1 MLENAQNRIG
11 RTFFSGVLL
20 LTLSTISVK
29 AIGLFYKIPM
39 LSYLGAEGMGYF
51 NSAYEIYAL
60 FCVIATAGLPV
71 ALSVLISAA
80 MANRE
85 EERAE
90 RIYRL
95 ALRIFLGIGILGSM
109 LMVLL
114 ARRFCGW
121 IKNENA
127 YLCMLS
133 ISPTVFLICLA
144 SALRGYF
151 QGHQRMLPTALSQL
165 LEAIGKLSFGLLLAR
180 WALAKGYDTPSV
192 AAFAGLGLTLGE
204 VLSVLY
210 LLLEKLRF
218 QEKRGRV
225 DRGERSKSADRYVLR
240 DLARLS
246 LPMTLGASLVSL
258 TKLIDM
264 TMILRRLQSI
274 GYSEALANEAY
285 GSYTTLVLSLYGLL
299 PSLINSVSIPLV
311 PILSAAISSGDLPR
325 QQQMVKLSYRLTA
338 FFAIPAS
345 LGLSAFAGPVL
356 SLLFGKD
363 PTSVSLAAP
372 LLSYLGASVFLS
384 CMITATNSVLHA
396 YREVNKPILSMVLG
410 SAVKIVTAYLFIGNP
425 TFALAGAPISTFF
438 CNLAVVLLNWR
449 FSAGL
454 CQTPSVFRL
463 FGRPLLASALS
474 VGAAYGIFRLLSQQM
489 GEGGIITLAALGLA
503 VLLYIFLSCL
513 LGALTREDVLLLPGG
528 ERIAQILCRL
538 RLLPSKGKDVLSG
551 KETNL

>member
-80 MANRE
+80 MARCE

-95 ALRIFLGIGILGSM
+95 ALRIFLGIGILGSLLM
-109 LMVLL
+109 LLF

-165 LEAIGKLSFGLLLAR
+165 LEAIGKLGFGLLLAR
-180 WALAKGYDTPSV
+180 WALAKGYDTPTV

-210 LLLEKLRF
+210 LILEKLRF
-218 QEKRGRV
+218 HGKRGRV
-225 DRGERSKSADRYVLR
+225 DRGERSESADRYVLR

-285 GSYTTLVLSLYGLL
+285 GSYTTLALSLYGLL

-345 LGLSAFAGPVL
+345 LGLSAFARPVL

-363 PTSVSLAAP
+363 PASVALAA
-372 LLSYLGASVFLS
+372 
-384 CMITATNSVLHA
+384 
-396 YREVNKPILSMVLG
+396 
-410 SAVKIVTAYLFIGNP
+410 
-425 TFALAGAPISTFF
+425 
-438 CNLAVVLLNWR
+438 
-449 FSAGL
+449 
-454 CQTPSVFRL
+454 
-463 FGRPLLASALS
+463 
-474 VGAAYGIFRLLSQQM
+474 
-489 GEGGIITLAALGLA
+489 
-503 VLLYIFLSCL
+503 
-513 LGALTREDVLLLPGG
+513 
-528 ERIAQILCRL
+528 
-538 RLLPSKGKDVLSG
+538 
-551 KETNL
+551 